1 MGKRNQKAFVVYS
14 SPAGTTRHVAQVI
27 INTLNDLG
35 CEPRAYNLGDRTNR
49 SKLNSEVKD
58 LMNDCCLWI
67 GSPVY
72 FGYSVPPIIE
82 FIEQLPVNEGG
93 FAVPFVTFGGVTS
106 GIALYEM
113 GKMLNEKGYAIIGS
127 AKILAIHSGMLQCEN
142 PLGEGHPDSD
152 DDSMIINL
160 VRKVNSKLLS
170 KPVQTLTLENL
181 NYQQKDL
188 RETMQKRS
196 FKEVKQKAPP
206 RQLDKEA
213 CTQCGIC
220 EENCPTQAIKSDPY
234 PQFGDE
240 CILCYNC
247 VRLCQ
252 EKAIKTS
259 IDLSQA
265 ASMWRKMA
273 EKYAERPLSQIFF

>member
-1 MGKRNQKAFVVYS
+1 MGKSNQKAFVVYS
-14 SPAGTTRHVAQVI
+14 SPAGTTRHVSQVI
-27 INTLNDLG
+27 INTLTDLG
-35 CEPRAYNLGDRTNR
+35 YEPKAFNLGDRTNR

-58 LMNDCCLWI
+58 LMSRCCLWI
-67 GSPVY
+67 GTPVY

-82 FIEQLPVNEGG
+82 FIKQLPMSKEG

-142 PLGEGHPDSD
+142 PLGEGHPDSN
-152 DDSMIINL
+152 DDSMIVNL
-160 VRKVNSKLLS
+160 VKKVNAKLLS
-170 KPVQTLTLENL
+170 KPIQTLSVENL
-181 NYQQKDL
+181 NYQPKDV

-196 FKEVKQKAPP
+196 FEEVKQMAPS

-220 EENCPTQAIKSDPY
+220 EENCPTQAIKCDPY

-252 EKAIKTS
+252 KKAIKTS

-265 ASMWRKMA
+265 VSMGRKMA
-273 EKYAERPLSQIFF
+273 EKYAEHPLSQIFF